1 MVYISSDDLPQ
12 HTSWPTTSPS
22 PLSFFRIFCL
32 GREVLS
38 HGRAPCLPLPAQGA
52 RTVHL
57 SGIDRVGGA
66 QLCVPPMG
74 RSPMTSA
81 TATRPSRRTIW
92 TGLYQTPASTTR
104 PSRAMPEPSPRPA
117 PGTRTATGSNI
128 APCRYYCP
136 LGGQWGGGHSEHGLS
151 SASPRGH
158 HPVSESLGRMLGPF
172 SPTIHFPD
180 LHINLFGVV
189 PKGHNTGKWRLI
201 TDLSFPPGMNDGVDS
216 DLSTLSYSTVDQV
229 TQIVVTL
236 GEGALMAKVDIESS
250 FRLIP
255 VHPDHCPLQG
265 MRWHSQVCIDP
276 MLLFGLRSAPKIF
289 NAVADALHW
298 HLSRQGIPHLL
309 HYLDY

>member
-1 MVYISSDDLPQ
+1 M
-12 HTSWPTTSPS
+12 
-22 PLSFFRIFCL
+22 
-32 GREVLS
+32 
-38 HGRAPCLPLPAQGA
+38 
-52 RTVHL
+52 
-57 SGIDRVGGA
+57 GGA

-117 PGTRTATGSNI
+117 RTATGSNI

-276 MLLFGLRSAPKIF
+276 MLLHPRSSMRWQMPSTGTSPAKASHTSSITSIIDTTMTSTLLAVPRHDKARMLRPGNNKMEGPATCI
-289 NAVADALHW
+289 
-298 HLSRQGIPHLL
+298 SRQ
-309 HYLDY
+309 